1 MVHAETFNSAKAKI
15 YARATVS
22 NESSVCRIEFRTVL
36 VLNSNMPFSFIE
48 DQLKDT
54 DSYTKWLQPS
64 QRNNSKARL
73 VTKLAQ
79 NSDLVEIS
87 LETSSL
93 MFFK

>member
-1 MVHAETFNSAKAKI
+1 MVREETLNNAKAEI
-15 YARATVS
+15 YARATAS
-22 NESSVCRIEFRTVL
+22 NESPVCRIEFRTVL

-64 QRNNSKARL
+64 QPNNSKARL
-73 VTKLAQ
+73 ITKLTQ